1 MNENNNSNNLN
12 NTEPILSQG
21 DVSNTPIMAPE
32 TSTSTPR
39 VETTNTPP
47 AAPKVS
53 QTITEIP
60 LVHGDDNSE
69 VMQTPIENVMPQTLI
84 NEKKNENTNQEKPK
98 KKHHFLKSLFS
109 LIITVVFF
117 GWICILGYDFY
128 NITNKNDPKFC
139 IQKGTIEND
148 DGTVEWCLGAGY
160 RTYHYDYD
168 EYEAYEFGP
177 FWQKVKTLEE
187 IKNK

>member
-32 TSTSTPR
+32 TSTSTP
-39 VETTNTPP
+39 VIDTKNTPP

-84 NEKKNENTNQEKPK
+84 NETKNENINQEKPK

-109 LIITVVFF
+109 LIIALAFF

-160 RTYHYDYD
+160 RTYYYDYD

>member
-1 MNENNNSNNLN
+1 MNENTNSN
-12 NTEPILSQG
+12 NTEPILPQG
-21 DVSNTPIMAPE
+21 DASNTPINTPK
-32 TSTSTPR
+32 TSIPTP
-39 VETTNTPP
+39 VIDTKNTPP

-53 QTITEIP
+53 QTITETP
-60 LVHGDDNSE
+60 LVHGRNDDSE
-69 VMQTPIENVMPQTLI
+69 VIQTPIENVMPQTLI
-84 NEKKNENTNQEKPK
+84 NETKNENTNQEKPK
-98 KKHHFLKSLFS
+98 KKYHFLKSLFS
-109 LIITVVFF
+109 LIITVIFF

-148 DGTVEWCLGAGY
+148 NGTVEWCLGAGY
-160 RTYHYDYD
+160 RTYYYDYD

>member
-1 MNENNNSNNLN
+1 MNENTNSN
-12 NTEPILSQG
+12 NTEPILPQG
-21 DVSNTPIMAPE
+21 DASNTPIMTPE
-32 TSTSTPR
+32 TSIPTP
-39 VETTNTPP
+39 VIDTKNTPS
-47 AAPKVS
+47 AALNVS
-53 QTITEIP
+53 QTITETP
-60 LVHGDDNSE
+60 LVHGNDDSE

-84 NEKKNENTNQEKPK
+84 NETKNENTNQEKPK
-98 KKHHFLKSLFS
+98 KKHRFLKSLFS
-109 LIITVVFF
+109 LIITVIFF

-160 RTYHYDYD
+160 RTYYYDYD

>member
-1 MNENNNSNNLN
+1 
-12 NTEPILSQG
+12 
-21 DVSNTPIMAPE
+21 
-32 TSTSTPR
+32 
-39 VETTNTPP
+39 
-47 AAPKVS
+47 
-53 QTITEIP
+53 
-60 LVHGDDNSE
+60 
-69 VMQTPIENVMPQTLI
+69 MQTPIENVMPQTLI
-84 NEKKNENTNQEKPK
+84 NETKNENTNQEKPK